1 MSSRGFHRA
10 NPALRDGNADSIAVT
25 VLAMENDVSL
35 GTLYDPSV
43 KSWFG

>member
-1 MSSRGFHRA
+1 MA
-10 NPALRDGNADSIAVT
+10 TPTSIAVT

-35 GTLYDPSV
+35 GTLNDPSV